1 MPATLQPVT
10 AWILQRF
17 VGVDVMARRTVR
29 QVVKLLQ
36 SLQRRTARMTTP
48 LHTTLKRALT
58 VGGREF
64 VVTLTADT
72 LKLTLKGKRN
82 GVELSWKELVSGD
95 AALAVALQASVGA
108 FGIQEKKRA
117 RDNKAPR
124 LSPKSKKRSLRR
136 GHLG

>member
-1 MPATLQPVT
+1 
-10 AWILQRF
+10 
-17 VGVDVMARRTVR
+17 
-29 QVVKLLQ
+29 
-36 SLQRRTARMTTP
+36 MTTP

-124 LSPKSKKRSLRR
+124 LSPKSKKRTSRR

>member
-82 GVELSWKELVSGD
+82 GVELS
-95 AALAVALQASVGA
+95 
-108 FGIQEKKRA
+108 
-117 RDNKAPR
+117 
-124 LSPKSKKRSLRR
+124 LRIDF
-136 GHLG
+136 